1 MRDVKAR
8 LSKVLEYLEEEIKV
22 LEIERNITSKTQ
34 KKFDKHARESILRE
48 RMRIIQK
55 ELGES
60 GEDSDEEE
68 LDSLRKSIERSS
80 MPLETK
86 KKALKEWRRLSTV
99 SDMSSESGYLR
110 TWLETLVELPWGK
123 MSKKSLSLEKAKE
136 ILDEDHYG
144 LEEVKD
150 RILEFLAVM
159 KLRTAQEE
167 GREEKNKAKDKKHL
181 KVIEKQKSPTIL
193 CFVGAPGV
201 GKTSLGKSIAKALG
215 REF

>member
-48 RMRIIQK
+48 RMRMIQK

-68 LDSLRKSIERSS
+68 IDSLRKSIERSA
-80 MPLETK
+80 MPLVTK
-86 KKALKEWRRLSTV
+86 KKALKEWRRLSSV

-159 KLRTAQEE
+159 KLRAVQDGRKEE
-167 GREEKNKAKDKKHL
+167 KAKDSGKKL
-181 KVIEKQKSPTIL
+181 GKILEKQ
-193 CFVGAPGV
+193 
-201 GKTSLGKSIAKALG
+201 
-215 REF
+215 